1 MSQWVRKGLATGI
14 KTTRYPAREEK
25 APGVSPGLPVGGE
38 YPEAQARELVG
49 LCPTGALSLA
59 DHQVAVDYRRCVHC
73 FRCRY
78 SASAPIGWQEGY
90 EWAAAS
96 VVTAGASPA
105 SEPDVPPGATNA
117 RLAATLGSSG
127 VCPGGKTPPSPAGET
142 PAATWHALG
151 SPFSRS
157 IHILVVDAGDCGAC
171 LNEVRHLNNPYYN
184 MHRLGFFIT
193 PTPREADVLLVV
205 GPVTDHMRVPLQK
218 AYDAMPTPKRVIAAG
233 ACALSGS
240 VFGPSFVC
248 GSSVRD
254 LLPVDV
260 EVPGQ
265 PPPPLAIL
273 HGLLVA
279 VSRRPSASLVSLA
292 KNLNAEE
299 VKAL

>member
-14 KTTRYPAREEK
+14 KTTRYPARKEK
-25 APGVSPGLPVGGE
+25 AAGVSPGLPLGGE
-38 YPEAQARELVG
+38 YPEAQVRELVE
-49 LCPTGALSLA
+49 LCPTGVFSRRDSQL
-59 DHQVAVDYRRCVHC
+59 VVDYRRCVHC

-96 VVTAGASPA
+96 V
-105 SEPDVPPGATNA
+105 D
-117 RLAATLGSSG
+117 GSHHHWR
-127 VCPGGKTPPSPAGET
+127 P
-142 PAATWHALG
+142 LDR
-151 SPFSRS
+151 PFDHS

-171 LNEVRHLNNPYYN
+171 LNEVRQLNNPYYN

-218 AYDAMPTPKRVIAAG
+218 AYDAMPTPKRVMAVG

-248 GSSVRD
+248 GSGVRD

-279 VSRRPSASLVSLA
+279 VGRRPSASLVSPA
-292 KNLNAEE
+292 MNLSAED